1 MLLRFYTQVLLNK
14 MLKNK
19 QNQCIFVLFLVMSII
34 LNSLII
40 IVGFL
45 LMEGVAWF
53 THKYIMH
60 GFMWS
65 WHKSHHEPRKGKF
78 EKNDLFGI
86 VFAFVSAGLMISGSW
101 GEIDWKFYLG
111 IGILLYGL
119 AYFLVHDVFVHQRL
133 PLLKRTNNAYFQAMR
148 FAHKIH
154 HKVSS
159 KEGAEAFGFLFVS
172 KKYLNKFK
180 HKQK

>member
-1 MLLRFYTQVLLNK
+1 MSLFINILIVLL
-14 MLKNK
+14 
-19 QNQCIFVLFLVMSII
+19 
-34 LNSLII
+34 
-40 IVGFL
+40 GFSF
-45 LMEGVAWF
+45 MEATAWF

-60 GFMWS
+60 GFMWR
-65 WHKSHHEPRKGKF
+65 WHKSHHEPRKGQF

-86 VFAFVSAGLMISGSW
+86 VFAFISAGLIIFGSLD
-101 GEIDWKFYLG
+101 GLDWRFFLG
-111 IGILLYGL
+111 IGVLLYGV

-133 PLLKRTNNAYFQAMR
+133 PLLKRTNNPYFQAMR

-172 KKYLNKFK
+172 KKYLDKFRN
-180 HKQK
+180 KQK